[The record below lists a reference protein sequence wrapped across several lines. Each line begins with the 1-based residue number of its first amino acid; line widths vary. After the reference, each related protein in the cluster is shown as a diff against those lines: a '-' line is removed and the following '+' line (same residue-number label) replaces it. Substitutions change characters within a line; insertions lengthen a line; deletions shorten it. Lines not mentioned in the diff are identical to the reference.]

1 VVVNGLTFA
10 RVVNRL
16 AIKGK
21 SLNLEVAELIDTT
34 LILWRA
40 CS

>member
-1 VVVNGLTFA
+1 MGLTLVA
-10 RVVNRL
+10 VVIGL

-34 LILWRA
+34 LILWQA